1 MSGINS
7 VRSPGASRP
16 SNRPGSSK
24 ANADTDNRRP
34 LLATVDAVGG
44 GSLLRGVPT
53 TDPQTWSAD
62 EVQAFFQH
70 AEGGKLRPFASRF
83 ALVDGALLC
92 SLTDENLAEILP
104 GAQGLVV
111 SSALRVL
118 NTAFRRRR
126 DSASGAALRVD
137 VAGNDDSE
145 FSEATSFPP
154 ICIMPSRA
162 AWCVAFL
169 FLGTA
174 ALLATVF
181 NADMA
186 ELLQCVPNSND
197 GANSDTLLML
207 QEPQEHQDTCSNR
220 VLTYASI
227 VVISTVF
234 TYGHIWMALWMT
246 FYPVYYVGCC
256 QLPHGDD
263 NTSWLA
269 TTFGNMGLGWQ
280 GIIPFKA
287 TKMARTAVR
296 LMTSKLLDIRQV
308 FSRIDPARVAE
319 EIEPALHN
327 LLGPIV
333 DAVGRERAPTAWEMT
348 PFVVKQEIIARA
360 ERDTPQVIANM
371 MHDLK
376 ENIEECFDLEEMVV
390 DTFVKDKNLLIEM
403 FIKCGRAELSVIRN
417 FGGWMGFAF
426 GVLQMILFHYMPN
439 APWMLPVFGGVV
451 GAATNW
457 VALLMIFKPTWPVN
471 LCGCYTLQGLFLKRQ
486 SEVAAGYAHMTTTKV
501 ISTPKMLRE
510 LVRGRSSDKL
520 LAIVHRHVMA
530 CVDEQAGHVRPL
542 AELVIGSEEYERIKR
557 AIGNRVVESIE
568 EMMGHAEGYFDEALD
583 LERTLHVKMSAL
595 PPDEFESIL
604 RPVFSEDEWKL
615 IALGGILGVFI
626 GFFQMYVL
634 GS

>member
-1 MSGINS
+1 MPGSLA
-7 VRSPGASRP
+7 VHLPGAGGTR
-16 SNRPGSSK
+16 RGGSSK
-24 ANADTDNRRP
+24 ANAAGARRP
-34 LLATVDAVGG
+34 LLADADAAGAAG
-44 GSLLRGVPT
+44 PPLLRGVPT
-53 TDPQTWSAD
+53 TDPQAWSAD

-70 AEGGKLRPFASRF
+70 AEGGTLRPFASRF

-126 DSASGAALRVD
+126 DSEAGGSALRVD
-137 VAGNDDSE
+137 VAGADDGE

-154 ICIMPSRA
+154 LCIMPSCA
-162 AWCVAFL
+162 AWCVATL
-169 FLGTA
+169 FVCTA

-181 NADMA
+181 NADMT
-186 ELLQCVPNSND
+186 ELLQCVPNDN
-197 GANSDTLLML
+197 TLLTIT
-207 QEPQEHQDTCSNR
+207 QEPHEDTCSTR

-246 FYPVYYVGCC
+246 FYPVHYVGCC

-263 NTSWLA
+263 DTSWFA

-296 LMTSKLLDIRQV
+296 LMTSKLLDVRQV

-348 PFVVKQEIIARA
+348 PFAVKQEIIARA
-360 ERDTPQVIANM
+360 ECDTPQVIANM
-371 MHDLK
+371 MRDLK
-376 ENIEECFDLEEMVV
+376 ENIDECFDLEEMVV

-403 FIKCGRAELSVIRN
+403 FIKCGRAELAVIRN

-426 GVLQMILFHYMPN
+426 GVLQMVLYHFMPN
-439 APWMLPVFGGVV
+439 APWTLPVFGGVV

-486 SEVAAGYAHMTTTKV
+486 SEVAAGYAHMTTAKV

-530 CVDEQAGHVRPL
+530 SVDKQAGHVRPL
-542 AELVIGSEEYERIKR
+542 AEMVIGSEEYERIKR
-557 AIGNRVVESIE
+557 AIGDRVVEAME

-626 GFFQMYVL
+626 GFCQMYIL